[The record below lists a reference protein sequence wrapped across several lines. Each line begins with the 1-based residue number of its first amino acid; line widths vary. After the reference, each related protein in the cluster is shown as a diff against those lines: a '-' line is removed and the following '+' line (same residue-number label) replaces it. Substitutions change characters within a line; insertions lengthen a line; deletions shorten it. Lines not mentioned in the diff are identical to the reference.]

1 MLQAMYDGNL
11 NAKPEDVGYDRKKLE
26 ALNEHYEK
34 LIERGTLQGASY
46 LISKNGHIF
55 ARSAMGKL
63 RYASDSQDLLPQSI
77 RKVYSITKAFTAV
90 AIGQLI
96 DRGLLYLHQSAS
108 SILPEM
114 DNDKHRQITI
124 FHLLTHTSGLNGD
137 PGFYN
142 EPYGLP
148 WFEWTA
154 EEIRKQD
161 PSINWKKVI
170 LAGPLQRMP
179 GKEWIYSTSA
189 YALLGAIIAAVSGK
203 SYEQYIYDEILQ
215 PLGMSRTF
223 FTVPEAMH
231 DEVCVTSS
239 WQEEELSR
247 SNLASDDD
255 PPKAGNGL
263 YSTLDDLWIF
273 GQMMLNG
280 GQYNGKR
287 ILSPRAIQLQTT
299 NHLHNVPH
307 QGWGSNHK
315 NYPYGLGWSLEH
327 YDLCSKG
334 TYSHEGFGHSGLYI
348 DPVEQL
354 VFVFFVPSQQGYTHE
369 SVLLPRSIVWSGIL

>member
-1 MLQAMYDGNL
+1 MLHAMHEGKINV
-11 NAKPEDVGYDRKKLE
+11 KPEDVGYDGAKLE
-26 ALNEHYEK
+26 ALNEHYAK
-34 LIERGTLQGASY
+34 LIESGTLQGASY

-63 RYASDSQDLLPQSI
+63 RHTADSQELLPQSI

-96 DRGLLYLHQSAS
+96 DRGLLFLHQSAS

-114 DNDKHRQITI
+114 DTDKHRQITI

-148 WFEWTA
+148 WFEWA
-154 EEIRKQD
+154 ADEISKYD
-161 PSINWKKVI
+161 AAMNWKKVI
-170 LAGPLQRMP
+170 LAGPLQRMT

-189 YALLGAIIAAVSGK
+189 YALLGEIIAKVSGK
-203 SYEQYIYDEILQ
+203 SYEQYIHDEILQ
-215 PLGMSRTF
+215 PLGMNHSF
-223 FTVPEAMH
+223 FSVPEGLR
-231 DEVCVTSS
+231 DDVCVTNS
-239 WQEEELSR
+239 WQEKEAYSSAAIEEG
-247 SNLASDDD
+247 A

-280 GQYNGKR
+280 GQFNGKR
-287 ILSPRAIQLQTT
+287 ILSSRAVQLQTS
-299 NHLHNVPH
+299 NHLHGVAH

-315 NYPYGLGWSLEH
+315 NYPFGLGWSLEH

-334 TYSHEGFGHSGLYI
+334 TYSHEGYGHSGLFV

-354 VFVFFVPSQQGYTHE
+354 VFVFFVPAAQGYTHE
-369 SVLLPRSIVWSGIL
+369 SVVLPRSIVWSGIL

>member
-1 MLQAMYDGNL
+1 MLHAMHESKITVRPD
-11 NAKPEDVGYDRKKLE
+11 EVGYDEKKLE
-26 ALNEHYEK
+26 ALNKHYAK
-34 LIERGTLQGASY
+34 LIECGTLQGASY
-46 LISKNGHIF
+46 LISRKGKIF
-55 ARSAMGKL
+55 ARTAMGKL
-63 RYASDSQDLLPQSI
+63 RYTADSPELLPQSV

-96 DRGLLYLHQSAS
+96 DRGLLYLHQSAG

-142 EPYGLP
+142 EPFGLP
-148 WFEWTA
+148 WFEWA
-154 EEIRKQD
+154 ADEISKHD
-161 PSINWKKVI
+161 ASVNWKKVI

-179 GKEWIYSTSA
+179 GKEWIYSTAA
-189 YALLGAIIAAVSGK
+189 YALLGEIIATVSGK
-203 SYEQYIYDEILQ
+203 SYEQYIHDEILQ
-215 PLGMSRTF
+215 PLGMKQSF
-223 FTVPEAMH
+223 FTVPEALR
-231 DEVCVTSS
+231 DEVCATSS
-239 WQEEELSR
+239 WEEEEINSSR
-247 SNLASDDD
+247 AAQEDN

-263 YSTLDDLWIF
+263 YSTLDDLWMF

-280 GQYNGKR
+280 GQFEGKR
-287 ILSPRAIQLQTT
+287 ILSSRAVQLQTS
-299 NHLHNVPH
+299 NHLHGISH
-307 QGWGSNHK
+307 KGWGSNHK

-334 TYSHEGFGHSGLYI
+334 TYSHEGFGHSGLFI

-354 VFVFFVPSQQGYTHE
+354 VFVFFVPSPKGYTHE
-369 SVLLPRSIVWSGIL
+369 SVVLPRSIVWSGIL